1 MSNRTKKSV
10 KYTKSF
16 SPSINKLLHVKSI
29 KTYKKKKLNIC
40 KNLLKIKINVNNKE
54 RCLNYD
60 NKNVINFLL
69 NGLKY
74 TYKLYL
80 NKL

>member
-1 MSNRTKKSV
+1 MSNRTKKLV

-40 KNLLKIKINVNNKE
+40 IRDKNQCILKII
-54 RCLNYD
+54 
-60 NKNVINFLL
+60 
-69 NGLKY
+69 
-74 TYKLYL
+74 
-80 NKL
+80 